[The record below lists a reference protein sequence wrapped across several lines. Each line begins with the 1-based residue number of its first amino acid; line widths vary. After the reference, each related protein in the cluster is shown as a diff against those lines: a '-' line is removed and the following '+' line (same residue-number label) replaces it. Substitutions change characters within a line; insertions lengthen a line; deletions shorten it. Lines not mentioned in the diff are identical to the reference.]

1 MFFSKTGM
9 SFLNVGSG
17 TGYFSTL
24 AGYIIKKDGINH
36 GIELH
41 EDLVNFANE
50 RVTNFLQNGPPDAKD
65 ICPPV
70 FICGNACRLDSEQMK
85 YDRYYPF
92 WWYCKLFLQLIIQF

>member
-1 MFFSKTGM
+1 MLIYATIFSYFIIGM

-41 EDLVNFANE
+41 EDLVKFAND
-50 RVTNFLQNGPPDAKD
+50 RITAFLGNGPPDSRD
-65 ICPPV
+65 ICTPV
-70 FICGNACRLDSEQMK
+70 LIAGNACRLEPDQMK
-85 YDRYYPF
+85 YDR
-92 WWYCKLFLQLIIQF
+92 